1 MTLPATLSHAVQQCQ
16 EWLKELRDNGN
27 LANTT
32 EALAVLRVVLHQL
45 RDRVTVEEAVDL
57 GAQLPILVRGI
68 YYEGWQ
74 PHKTPRKTHTLQKFV
89 DEVTIKL
96 LPHTVPAE
104 RAIRDVFAILA
115 HRCDPG
121 EISDVI
127 AQMPAE
133 LKALWPVTAQTFRQ
147 RPQF

>member
-1 MTLPATLSHAVQQCQ
+1 MTVPATLSHAVQQCQ
-16 EWLKELRDNGN
+16 EWLKELRDNGD
-27 LANTT
+27 LTNTT

-45 RDRVTVEEAVDL
+45 RDRLTVEEAVDL

-74 PHKTPRKTHTLQKFV
+74 PRKTPHKVHTLQKLV

-96 LPHTVPAE
+96 LPRTIPAE
-104 RAIRDVFAILA
+104 RAMRDVFAILA
-115 HRCDPG
+115 HHCDPG

-133 LKALWPVTAQTFRQ
+133 LKTLWPKTAQTFRQ
-147 RPQF
+147 RTQS